1 MKKILALMVCILAG
15 TMLFAQQSE
24 QWIRYAA
31 ISPNGEQIVF
41 TYKGD
46 IYLVSSKG
54 GEVKN
59 LTFHEAHDYR
69 PVWNHAG
76 TKISFASERYGNMD
90 VFVIDVNGGEPT
102 RLTYH
107 STNEVPFSFT
117 ADDKA
122 VIFGGQRLDTK
133 EHRQYNTKS
142 QPELYQVAAVGGRVE
157 QVFTIPAEEVQ
168 VRKDGK
174 QLVYIDK
181 KGGEDYFRK
190 HHKSTITRDIWKYDV
205 VTDTHSIITTFEGE
219 DRNPVYS
226 TDEKSL
232 YYLSEE
238 SGCFNVHKLNIENP
252 AEKEQVTDFKMH
264 PVRYLSMADNGTLCY
279 THNGDLYIKA
289 ENQDAQLINIE
300 VRSESRHNNLKVMP
314 VSGNIDEMAV
324 SPNGKEV
331 AYIVRGEVFVSSVES
346 KMTKRITNT
355 PAQEQF
361 VSFSPDGKSVMY
373 ASERDAKWG
382 IYQTKRVN
390 EKEPYFFA
398 STVLKEE
405 AVIVND
411 NENYQAKYSPDG
423 KEIAFIE
430 NKKTLRIFNLEKK
443 KSRTLLTPNELYY
456 MGDGDQYFEWSP
468 DSKWLLVQY
477 SPTMANDESV
487 LLAVDGSKK
496 MVNLTESG
504 YGDYAPTWV
513 NGGKQILWFS
523 NRNGLRSHANSGS
536 KQLDVYTLF
545 LTNDAWDKFH
555 MSKDEY
561 KLWKEMND
569 KAKKAEK
576 EKEEKD
582 KKKSDKKGKNKKDKK
597 DEAKKDEV
605 KPLKI
610 DWDGLQDRKERLTI
624 HSSKLADAVLSK
636 DGEDLYY
643 LAKFE
648 KGYNLWTTKLR
659 TRETKMLM
667 KIGARSGGLQ
677 WDKDMKKL
685 FLLSDGHISTIDV
698 KSKEKKS
705 IATRSEMLIDLAAE
719 RENMFNH
726 VWKRTKSMFYISDYH
741 GVDWDALKVNY
752 KAKLGSV
759 GNDFEFSELL
769 SEMLG
774 ELNVSHCGSRY
785 YGSMSGADKTAS
797 LGVFFDYSYEGQ
809 GIKITE
815 IMKNGPLDKEN
826 IKIKPGM
833 VIQQIDGVSIANNVD
848 HAKYLNR
855 IAGQFTL
862 LHVYDPAT
870 KKSQDIT
877 MKPISLRAKNAL
889 LYERWVKQNEAEVE
903 KLSHG
908 KLGYVHLPG
917 MSDGKYRDTYEKAMG
932 KYFDKKGL
940 IVDTRFNGGGD
951 LVGDL
956 SMFLTGERFIDYAVE
971 DRVLGFEPSYRWTKP
986 SVAMVGEAQYSDGSC
1001 FACGYQDLGIG
1012 KMIGMPVPGTCSF
1025 AGWEML
1031 QNGNVLWGSV
1041 PVSAKNR
1048 QGEWMENNQT
1058 VPEIVIK
1065 NMPGKIDKGID
1076 QQLEAAIEDL
1086 LITVE

>member
-1 MKKILALMVCILAG
+1 MKKILVLMLCILSG
-15 TMLFAQQSE
+15 TMLFAKESN

-31 ISPNGEQIVF
+31 ISPDGEQIAF
-41 TYKGD
+41 SYKGD
-46 IYLVSSKG
+46 IYLIPSEG
-54 GEVKN
+54 GEARN
-59 LTFHEAHDYR
+59 LTFHDAHDYM

-76 TKISFASERYGNMD
+76 TQICFASERYGNMD
-90 VFVIDVNGGEPT
+90 VFVVDVDGGQPT

-107 STNEVPFSFT
+107 SRDERPFSFS
-117 ADDKA
+117 ADDKN

-133 EHRQYNTKS
+133 EHRQYNTGS
-142 QPELYQVAAVGGRVE
+142 QPELYQVAVSGGRVE
-157 QVFTIPAEEVQ
+157 QIFTIPAEEVQ
-168 VRKDGK
+168 VRKDGRE
-174 QLVYIDK
+174 LVYIDK

-205 VTDTHSIITTFEGE
+205 VTDTHSKITSFEGE
-219 DRNPVYS
+219 DRNPIYS

-238 SGCFNVHKLNIENP
+238 SGCFNVHKMTIEKPSVN
-252 AEKEQVTDFKMH
+252 EQITDFKMH
-264 PVRYLSMADNGTLCY
+264 PVRYLSMANNGTLCY
-279 THNGDLYIKA
+279 THNGDLYTKA
-289 ENQDAQLINIE
+289 ENQNPKLVKVE
-300 VRSESRHNNLKVMP
+300 VRSEARHNNMKVLP
-314 VSGNIDEMAV
+314 VSGNIKEMAI

-361 VSFSPDGKSVMY
+361 VSFSPDGKAIMY
-373 ASERDAKWG
+373 SSERDAKWG

-405 AVIVND
+405 NVIVND
-411 NENYQAKYSPDG
+411 NENYQAEYSPDG

-430 NKKTLRIFNLEKK
+430 NKTTLRIFNLEKK
-443 KSRTLLTPNELYY
+443 KSRTLMTPNELYY
-456 MGDGDQYFEWSP
+456 MGDGDQYYQWSP
-468 DSKWLLVQY
+468 DSKWLLVSY
-477 SPTMANDESV
+477 APTMANDESV
-487 LLAVDGSKK
+487 LLSVDGSKE
-496 MVNLTESG
+496 MINLTQSG
-504 YGDYAPTWV
+504 YGDYSPTWV
-513 NGGKQILWFS
+513 NEGKQILWFS
-523 NRNGLRSHANSGS
+523 NRNGMRSHANSGS
-536 KQLDVYTLF
+536 KQMDVYSLF

-561 KLWKEMND
+561 KLWKEISD
-569 KAKKAEK
+569 KEKKD
-576 EKEEKD
+576 KEEKD
-582 KKKSDKKGKNKKDKK
+582 KKDKKDSDKKDKK
-597 DEAKKDEV
+597 ETDKDEKKETEV
-605 KPLKI
+605 KAIKF

-624 HSSKLADAVLSK
+624 HSSKLGDAVLSK

-659 TRETKMLM
+659 TKETKMLM
-667 KIGARSGGLQ
+667 PLGAKSGSLQ
-677 WDKDMKKL
+677 WDKEIETL
-685 FLLSDGHISTIDV
+685 FLLSDGHISTIDLKA
-698 KSKEKKS
+698 KSKKS
-705 IATRSEMLIDLAAE
+705 VATSSEMLLDLSAE
-719 RENMFNH
+719 RQNMFNH
-726 VWKRTKSMFYISDYH
+726 VWKRVKSMFYVSDYH

-752 KAKLGSV
+752 QAKLGSV
-759 GNDFEFSELL
+759 GNDFEFSEML

-774 ELNVSHCGSRY
+774 ELNVSHCGARY
-785 YGSMSGADKTAS
+785 YGGMSGADNTAS
-797 LGVFFDYSYEGQ
+797 LGVFFDYSYKGQ

-815 IMKNGPLDKEN
+815 IIKNGPLDKEH
-826 IKIKPGM
+826 IKIKSGM
-833 VIQQIDGVSIANNVD
+833 IIQHIDGLSIDTNVD
-848 HAKYLNR
+848 FAKYLNR
-855 IAGQFTL
+855 KAGQFTL

-877 MKPISLRAKNAL
+877 MKPISLRAEGDL
-889 LYERWVKQNEAEVE
+889 LYERWIKMNEADVE
-903 KLSHG
+903 ELSQG

-956 SMFLTGERFIDYAVE
+956 SMFLTGVRFIDYAVE

-986 SVAMVGEAQYSDGSC
+986 SVALVGEAQYSDGSC

-1041 PVSAKNR
+1041 PVSAKNKK
-1048 QGEWMENNQT
+1048 GEWMENNQT
-1058 VPEIVIK
+1058 VPEVIIK

-1076 QQLEAAIEDL
+1076 QQLEGAIEDL
-1086 LITVE
+1086 LKTVE